1 MLDHLSFSVS
11 DYAESVAF
19 YDATLK
25 ILGFERVMTF
35 ETQEHQ
41 VAGYGAAGKP
51 FFWVGKEASVSSS
64 EQIGH
69 ARGFHVAFKAST
81 IEAIQA
87 WYQKCLELGGK
98 DNGPPGPRPE
108 YHPGYYA
115 AFIID
120 PNGWR
125 IEAVLHHYKKETC
138 L

>member
-25 ILGFERVMTF
+25 ILGFGRLMTF

-51 FFWVGKEASVSSS
+51 FFWIGKETSVASS
-64 EQIGH
+64 ERIGQ
-69 ARGFHVAFKAST
+69 ARGFHVAFRAPHVD
-81 IEAIQA
+81 AIKA
-87 WYQKCLELGGK
+87 WYAKCLELGGK

-125 IEAVLHHYKKETC
+125 IEAVLHDYRE
-138 L
+138 